1 MRCARPVRSGFFP
14 LDEELALLPGQLT
27 PRLQQSVVRL
37 GTWMPFAQ
45 AADALEF
52 FTGVRVS
59 EPTVRRVTEG
69 SGAAYVAVQTAAV
82 QTLEQTLPAA
92 PAGPPVQ
99 LLSADGA
106 MVPLIHKEW
115 AEVKTLA
122 IGTVGAPVLEQ
133 GEWVVHTG
141 ELSYFSRLADAESFG
156 RLALVET
163 HRRGTE
169 TAHTVCAVSDGAEWI
184 QGFVDL
190 HRPDAV
196 RILDFPHALGY
207 VAQAGHALY
216 GEGTPAFT
224 VWFAT
229 QRQTLKQ
236 GDPAAV
242 VRALRRLGSL
252 AQRQGATTAVATVQ
266 ESVAYLEKRRAM
278 ITYGR
283 FQARGYPIGSGS
295 VESANKVVVESR
307 LKGAGMHWA
316 RPHVN
321 PLVALRA
328 MACSDRWAEA
338 WPQIAQ
344 QVRQQAWQRR
354 LRCLEARSQPQLP
367 VVPSTPPTDGP
378 VAITIP
384 PPLVALPMQPI
395 APSLSRPSVSQAPK
409 APYRPPPD
417 HPWRRFH
424 IGRAKSPRPSGAASA
439 KL

>member
-1 MRCARPVRSGFFP
+1 MQCARRVRSGFFP

-37 GTWMPFAQ
+37 GTWMPFAP
-45 AADALEF
+45 AAETLAF
-52 FTGVRVS
+52 FTGVQVS

-82 QTLEQTLPAA
+82 EAIEQTLPAA
-92 PAGPPVQ
+92 PVGPPVQ
-99 LLSADGA
+99 LLSVDGA
-106 MVPLIHKEW
+106 MVPLIHKAW

-122 IGTVGAPVLEQ
+122 VGTVGPPVLEQ

-141 ELSYFSRLADAESFG
+141 ELSYFSRLADAERFG

-169 TAHTVCAVSDGAEWI
+169 TAHSVCAVSDGAEWI

-207 VAQAGHALY
+207 VAQAGHAVY
-216 GEGTPAFT
+216 GEGTPAFAL
-224 VWFAT
+224 WFAR

-236 GDPAAV
+236 GEPAV
-242 VRALRRLGSL
+242 VLRALRRLVPL
-252 AQRQGATTAVATVQ
+252 AQRQGTAAAVTTVQ

-278 ITYGR
+278 LAYAR
-283 FQARGYPIGSGS
+283 FQAQGYPIGSGS
-295 VESANKVVVESR
+295 VESANKVVMEAR

-316 RPHVN
+316 RSHVN
-321 PLVALRA
+321 PLVALRTI
-328 MACSDRWAEA
+328 ACSDRWAEA
-338 WPQIAQ
+338 WPQIVQ
-344 QVRQQAWQRR
+344 QLQQQAWQRR
-354 LRCLEARSQPQLP
+354 LRRLEALPPPQRP
-367 VVPSTPPTDGP
+367 VASSTPATEAP
-378 VAITIP
+378 VAMTLV
-384 PPLVALPMQPI
+384 PPLSAVPMPLPTP
-395 APSLSRPSVSQAPK
+395 PSPLLTVPPAPK
-409 APYRPPPD
+409 APNRPPPD
-417 HPWRRFH
+417 HPWRRFR
-424 IGRAKSPRPSGAASA
+424 IRQARPPHHSAPLSA